1 MEPISEARLR
11 RATERAVASGH
22 AIGALLFGSRARG
35 TAGSLSDWDVCLVTD
50 ENPGSVEAIVERERA
65 LEADDT
71 FWDNG
76 HIERLWVHRARFDQG
91 VPVGSLEAAIAR
103 EGKTLAGD
111 TSMATKART
120 VPFEA
125 DTVLDNMNRA
135 TNHLQAAIGAARKQV
150 RATDAE
156 ARAGAIVAMVT
167 SSIAGAEALGR
178 ALCALTETEHTG
190 DHRVGK
196 SGRQI
201 ADRADEPN
209 PPLES
214 TLTQAISE
222 RVQALNDSAQ
232 TARKA
237 EYGDPGEPYEKTVE
251 RFVRALDADLWTRHG
266 LIEGTGPWAGLMHHP
281 RRAELAERIKR
292 TTASDAITNAEDW
305 TLMPFEYP
313 DHGLH
318 DAMRKWVEGYGALRE
333 EHL

>member
-1 MEPISEARLR
+1 ML
-11 RATERAVASGH
+11 
-22 AIGALLFGSRARG
+22 
-35 TAGSLSDWDVCLVTD
+35 
-50 ENPGSVEAIVERERA
+50 
-65 LEADDT
+65 
-71 FWDNG
+71 
-76 HIERLWVHRARFDQG
+76 
-91 VPVGSLEAAIAR
+91 
-103 EGKTLAGD
+103 K
-111 TSMATKART
+111 
-120 VPFEA
+120 
-125 DTVLDNMNRA
+125 NMNRA

-156 ARAGAIVAMVT
+156 ARAAAMVAMVT

-178 ALCALTETEHTG
+178 ALCALEETEHTG

-201 ADRADEPN
+201 ADRAGEPN

-214 TLTQAISE
+214 TLAHAISE

-237 EYGDPGEPYEKTVE
+237 EYGDPGEPCEKTAE
-251 RFVRALDADLWTRHG
+251 RFVRALEADLWTRHG
-266 LIEGTGPWAGLMHHP
+266 LIEGTGPWAGLMNHP

-333 EHL
+333 AHLQREGPNGNVGDPPARTNRRNTPAHGG

>member
-1 MEPISEARLR
+1 MEPITEAQLR
-11 RATERAVASGH
+11 RATERAVARGH

-35 TAGSLSDWDVCLVTD
+35 TAGPLSDWDVCLVTD
-50 ENPGSVEAIVERERA
+50 EDAPSVETRERA
-65 LEADDT
+65 LEAEDAL
-71 FWDNG
+71 WENG
-76 HIERLWVHRARFDQG
+76 HIERVWVHRARFDDG

-125 DTVLDNMNRA
+125 ETVLRNMNRA

-156 ARAGAIVAMVT
+156 ARAAAMVAMVT

-201 ADRADEPN
+201 ADRAGEPN

-214 TLTQAISE
+214 TLTHAISE

-232 TARKA
+232 TAGKA
-237 EYGDPGEPYEKTVE
+237 EYGDPGEPYEKTAE
-251 RFVRALDADLWTRHG
+251 RFVRALEADLWTRHG
-266 LIEGTGPWAGLMHHP
+266 LIEGTGPWAGLMNHP

-318 DAMRKWVEGYGALRE
+318 DAMRKWVEGYGVLRE
-333 EHL
+333 AHL

>member
-1 MEPISEARLR
+1 MEPITEARLR
-11 RATERAVASGH
+11 RATERAVARGH

-35 TAGSLSDWDVCLVTD
+35 TAGPLSDWDVCLVTD
-50 ENPGSVEAIVERERA
+50 EDPGSVEAIVERERA

-103 EGKTLAGD
+103 EGRALAGD
-111 TSMATKART
+111 AAMATKART

-125 DTVLDNMNRA
+125 ETVLRNMDRA
-135 TNHLQAAIGAARKQV
+135 TEHLKIAIGAARDQV
-150 RATDAE
+150 QGPT
-156 ARAGAIVAMVT
+156 ARQQASAMVTMVT

-201 ADRADEPN
+201 AERAGEPN
-209 PPLES
+209 PPLET
-214 TLTQAISE
+214 TLTHAISE

-237 EYGDPGEPYEKTVE
+237 EYGDPGEPYEKTAE
-251 RFVRALDADLWTRHG
+251 RFVRALEADLWTRQG
-266 LIEGTGPWAGLMHHP
+266 LVEGTGPWAGLMNHP
-281 RRAELAERIKR
+281 RRDEMAESIRQATEGY
-292 TTASDAITNAEDW
+292 AFTNAREW

-313 DHGLH
+313 DERLH

-333 EHL
+333 AHL

>member
-1 MEPISEARLR
+1 MEPITEARLR

-35 TAGSLSDWDVCLVTD
+35 TAGPLSDWDVCLVTD
-50 ENPGSVEAIVERERA
+50 EDSPSVEARERA
-65 LEADDT
+65 LEAEDAL
-71 FWDNG
+71 WENG
-76 HIERLWVHRARFDQG
+76 NIERVWVHRARFDDG

-103 EGKTLAGD
+103 EGRALAGD
-111 TSMATKART
+111 ASMATKART
-120 VPFEA
+120 VPFETE
-125 DTVLDNMNRA
+125 TVLRNMNRA
-135 TNHLQAAIGAARKQV
+135 TDHLQAAIRGARKQAQGTSTGQQ
-150 RATDAE
+150 AT
-156 ARAGAIVAMVT
+156 GAVT
-167 SSIAGAEALGR
+167 LVTASIAGAEALGR

-201 ADRADEPN
+201 SDRSTEPD

-214 TLTQAISE
+214 TLTHAISE

-237 EYGDPGEPYEKTVE
+237 EYGDPGEPYEKTAE
-251 RFVRALDADLWTRHG
+251 RFVRALEADLWTRHG

-281 RRAELAERIKR
+281 RRHELAGRIR
-292 TTASDAITNAEDW
+292 EDTVADAVTNAREW

-313 DHGLH
+313 NQRLH
-318 DAMRKWVEGYGALRE
+318 DAMRKWVEGYGALRDG
-333 EHL
+333 HL